1 MTEGDGLQVKAG
13 GPSFGGISALVTDG
27 MGNPIPQAKVTFRL
41 PAAGPTGIFPNGTR
55 SEDQI
60 SDAQGKVSTWGIRWG
75 TQPGDCH
82 VAITA
87 QHGGASAGTTARIR
101 IVAAAQTTPAPVASF
116 EVEVAKPPPA
126 PPPPEEPAPDRPS
139 TSAAAP
145 DKRPGVLLT
154 RTEGG
159 EERISGGRAKWIVIT
174 LAAAGAVGGF
184 AAYRLNGK
192 RPAPTAPVATGP
204 VLTLSVPTITIGK
217 P

>member
-1 MTEGDGLQVKAG
+1 
-13 GPSFGGISALVTDG
+13 

-41 PAAGPTGIFPNGTR
+41 PGAGPTGMFPNGTR

-60 SDAQGKVSTWGIRWG
+60 SDAQGKVSTWGIQWG
-75 TQPGDCH
+75 AQPGDCH

-87 QHGGASAGTTARIR
+87 QHAGATAGTTARVR
-101 IVAAAQTTPAPVASF
+101 ILAASQTAPLSAASF
-116 EVEVAKPPPA
+116 EVEIAKPPPA
-126 PPPPEEPAPDRPS
+126 PPPPEEPAPDQAGV
-139 TSAAAP
+139 SAATP

-159 EERISGGRAKWIVIT
+159 EERISSGRAKWIVIT
-174 LAAAGAVGGF
+174 LAAAGAAGGF

-192 RPAPTAPVATGP
+192 KPAPTAAPVATGP
-204 VLTLSVPTITIGK
+204 VLTLSIPTITIGK